1 MSKKIVNSK
10 SLTANLVVFFTS
22 LILII
27 ALILVGILFPE
38 QMDERLEDARFW
50 TSNNFGWFFVT
61 TVNVILI
68 FALYMAF
75 SKYGKIRLGGPNAE
89 PEFTKGSWFAMLFS
103 AGMGIGIMF
112 YSIGEPVTHFGS
124 PPREVNNKLE
134 AAKQAMEFTSLHWG
148 LHTWGIYAIV
158 GLALA
163 FFAFNRKLPM
173 TFRSLFYP
181 FLGKKINGIW
191 GDIIDILSVLA
202 TVFGLATSLGLGVLQ
217 ISSGLDFLYGWDL
230 SPIQQTLI
238 ILGVISVATVSVFL
252 GIEKGVKNL
261 SNINMYI
268 ALALII
274 FVFILGPTL
283 PILRGFIENTGS
295 YIANLTEIS
304 TWNEIYK
311 DSHWQNTW
319 TVFYWGWWI
328 AWSPFVGSFIARIS
342 RGRTVREFILG
353 VLILPSLVTLFWMN
367 VFGGSA
373 IDMIMSG
380 DTTMLRAVQ
389 EDITSSLFVYLE
401 NFPFTELLSIVAVI
415 LVFSFFVTSSDSGS
429 LVVDNITSGSAK
441 NTPIWQRVFWSFM
454 QGGIAIALLWSGGL
468 DALQTG
474 VIVTGLPFAAV
485 LLVLCYSLN
494 QGMKQEYERYEKA
507 LKTKE
512 EKSYKDTIADLIEE
526 QQKDTE

>member
-1 MSKKIVNSK
+1 MSNKIIRKKNLVANS
-10 SLTANLVVFFTS
+10 VVFFSS
-22 LILII
+22 LVLITALI
-27 ALILVGILFPE
+27 ALGILFPE
-38 QMDERLEDARFW
+38 EMDERLENVRFW

-68 FALYMAF
+68 FAIYLAL
-75 SKYGKIRLGGPNAE
+75 SKYGSIRLGGPQAE
-89 PEFTKGSWFAMLFS
+89 PEFTKSSWFAMLFS

-124 PPREVNNKLE
+124 PPRPVSDSLG

-148 LHTWGIYAIV
+148 LHTWGIYAMV

-181 FLGKKINGIW
+181 FLGEKINGLW
-191 GDIIDILSVLA
+191 GDVIDILSVLA

-217 ISSGLDFLYGWDL
+217 ISTGFDFLYGWEL
-230 SPIQQTLI
+230 TPIQQSLI

-252 GIEKGVKNL
+252 GIERGVKNL
-261 SNINMYI
+261 SNINMFI

-274 FVFILGPTL
+274 FIFVLGPTL

-304 TWNEIYK
+304 TWNEIYR
-311 DSHWQNTW
+311 DSQWQNTW
-319 TVFYWGWWI
+319 TIFYWGWWI

-342 RGRTVREFILG
+342 KGRTVREFILG

-367 VFGGSA
+367 AFGGSA
-373 IDMIMSG
+373 IDMILKG
-380 DTTMLRAVQ
+380 DATMLSAVQ
-389 EDITSSLFVYLE
+389 EDITSALFVYLE
-401 NFPFTELLSIVAVI
+401 NFPFTEFLSLVAVV

-429 LVVDNITSGSAK
+429 LVVNTITSGSAK
-441 NTPIWQRVFWSFM
+441 DTPIWQRVFWSFM
-454 QGGIAIALLWSGGL
+454 QGGIAIALLLSGGL
-468 DALQTG
+468 GALQTG

-485 LLVLCYSLN
+485 LMILCYSLH
-494 QGMKQEYERYEKA
+494 QGIKQEYERQQKSIKA
-507 LKTKE
+507 RR
-512 EKSYKDTIADLIEE
+512 EKSYVETISELIEE
-526 QQKDTE
+526 QQNDHE